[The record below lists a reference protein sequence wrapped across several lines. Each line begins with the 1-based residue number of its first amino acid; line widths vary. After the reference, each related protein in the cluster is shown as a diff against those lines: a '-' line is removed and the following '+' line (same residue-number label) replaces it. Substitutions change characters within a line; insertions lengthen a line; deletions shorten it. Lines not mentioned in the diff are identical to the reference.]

1 MWDTQQQ
8 KADLWPNCCGM
19 LRLTSARRLS
29 LVPKLTDRPGVRFKM
44 NCVLL
49 IDDNDA
55 ERRMY
60 SRLLYYNG
68 FDVLEADDPI
78 VGLELARTQ
87 VPDVILMDYWMPRMN
102 GLMAAEVLAVT
113 PETAHIPIVCITG
126 LDVTQQRAQAAGCR
140 ELLFKPMRTH
150 ELVQAVRR
158 YLPKE
163 EKAEESGNTAGAA
176 D

>member
-1 MWDTQQQ
+1 
-8 KADLWPNCCGM
+8 
-19 LRLTSARRLS
+19 
-29 LVPKLTDRPGVRFKM
+29 M
-44 NCVLL
+44 NSVLL

-60 SRLLYYNG
+60 ARLLYYNG

-87 VPDVILMDYWMPRMN
+87 LPDLILMDYWMPRMN
-102 GLMAAEVLAVT
+102 GLLAAEVLGVT
-113 PETAHIPIVCITG
+113 PETMHIPVLCITA
-126 LDVTQQRAQAAGCR
+126 LDLKPDRAQAAGCR
-140 ELLFKPMRTH
+140 ELLYKPLRTH

-158 YLPKE
+158 YMPSE
-163 EKAEESGNTAGAA
+163 DASEKTAGVG

>member
-1 MWDTQQQ
+1 M
-8 KADLWPNCCGM
+8 
-19 LRLTSARRLS
+19 SS
-29 LVPKLTDRPGVRFKM
+29 
-44 NCVLL
+44 VLL

-78 VGLELARTQ
+78 VGLELARTE

-102 GLMAAEVLAVT
+102 GLLAAEVLGVT
-113 PETAHIPIVCITG
+113 PETAHIPILCFTA
-126 LDVTQQRAQAAGCR
+126 LDVTQQRALAAGCR
-140 ELLFKPMRTH
+140 ELLFKPLRTH

-158 YLPKE
+158 YSPRENKDDDQPT
-163 EKAEESGNTAGAA
+163 AAGAGSR
-176 D
+176 

>member
-1 MWDTQQQ
+1 
-8 KADLWPNCCGM
+8 
-19 LRLTSARRLS
+19 
-29 LVPKLTDRPGVRFKM
+29 M
-44 NCVLL
+44 NSVLL

-60 SRLLYYNG
+60 ARLLYYNG

-87 VPDVILMDYWMPRMN
+87 QPDLILMDYWMPRMN
-102 GLMAAEVLAVT
+102 GLLAAEVLGVT
-113 PETAHIPIVCITG
+113 PETMHIPVLCITA
-126 LDVTQQRAQAAGCR
+126 LDLKPDRAQAAGCR
-140 ELLFKPMRTH
+140 ELLYKPLRTH

-158 YLPKE
+158 YMPSE
-163 EKAEESGNTAGAA
+163 DESEKTAGVG